1 MKKPRPETPVSTPKE
16 ELWNSITHGIGIPIA
31 IAGIVL
37 LIINAID
44 RDSLSYWV
52 AALIYGLTMLWTY
65 ISSTVYHSFHKARPA
80 VRYYLHLMDHTA
92 IYLFIAGTYTP
103 IALFM
108 LPGWWST
115 LILSSVWSLALVGMI
130 YKIFF
135 IGRFKKLSL
144 AIYLLMGW
152 LIVFAFKPLYESAP
166 MGLIIWILA
175 GGAAYTLGTVF
186 FSLRKVKYAHS
197 VWHLLVLAGSICH
210 FVGIYLYV

>member
-1 MKKPRPETPVSTPKE
+1 MKKARPVTPVSSPKE

-31 IAGIVL
+31 LAGLVL
-37 LIINAID
+37 LTINAVD
-44 RDSLSYWV
+44 RESLTYWV
-52 AALIYGLTMLWTY
+52 AALVYGFTMLWTY
-65 ISSTVYHSFHKARPA
+65 ITSTVYHSFYKARPGI
-80 VRYYLHLMDHTA
+80 RHTLHLMDHTA

-115 LILSSVWSLALVGMI
+115 LILASVWTLALGGMV

-135 IGRFKKLSL
+135 LGRYKKLSL

-166 MGLIIWILA
+166 IGLIIWILA

-186 FSLRKVKYAHS
+186 FSLRSMKYAHS
-197 VWHLLVLAGSICH
+197 IWHLLVLAGSICH
-210 FVGIYLYV
+210 FIGIYLYV